1 MPLFTDLG
9 QARKRPLR
17 SRPSQKN
24 ACQHIKTAVSRET
37 VAKKRRPING
47 NDHLAQDIRKKRSPE
62 NINVFRAQ
70 ANVSGET
77 AIFMRAQRLSNG
89 QEGPLGLRKLK
100 FEYFN
105 SNFNR
110 RPRPK
115 NMHMKMQK
123 SGLLCATLS
132 SRLLEARNGDSL
144 GRSGLF
150 RASSGMSARQSRSK
164 RLFSC
169 FCKAKVDDSLGRN

>member
-1 MPLFTDLG
+1 LW
-9 QARKRPLR
+9 RPGA
-17 SRPSQKN
+17 S
-24 ACQHIKTAVSRET
+24 
-37 VAKKRRPING
+37 
-47 NDHLAQDIRKKRSPE
+47 
-62 NINVFRAQ
+62 FF

-77 AIFMRAQRLSNG
+77 AIFMLAQGLSNG

-100 FEYFN
+100 FQYFN

-115 NMHMKMQK
+115 DRHMKMQK

-132 SRLLEARNGDSL
+132 SRLLEARNGDNL

-150 RASSGMSARQSRSK
+150 RASSGMNARQSRSK

-169 FCKAKVDDSLGRN
+169 FCRQKSTTVSGEIDVYNPSARLKRGQLRSKQQLWCFCKHNLATVSGELAFVILQRTKKCDSF